1 LILGDGGA
9 RRVADCQDISWRH
22 VEGGTEP
29 LGVPA
34 AAIVLERREDP
45 SVKTPGRISYR
56 EPKLSVLVWQQVL
69 DFRKFLT
76 K

>member
-1 LILGDGGA
+1 MRASGELITTCEKAATLILGDGGA

-34 AAIVLERREDP
+34 AAIAFWNAVKIRENP
-45 SVKTPGRISYR
+45 R
-56 EPKLSVLVWQQVL
+56 ENLVP
-69 DFRKFLT
+69 
-76 K
+76 

>member
-34 AAIVLERREDP
+34 AAIAFWNAVKIRENP
-45 SVKTPGRISYR
+45 R
-56 EPKLSVLVWQQVL
+56 ENLVP
-69 DFRKFLT
+69 
-76 K
+76 